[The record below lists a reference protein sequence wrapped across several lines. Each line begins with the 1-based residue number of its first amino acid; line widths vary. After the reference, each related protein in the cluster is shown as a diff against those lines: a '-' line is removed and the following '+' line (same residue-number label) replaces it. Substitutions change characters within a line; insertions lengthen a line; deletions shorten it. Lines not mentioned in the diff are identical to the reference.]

1 MTTLPVTGLSA
12 TGLQALH
19 GRIEREVQ
27 DGHVSAAQ
35 LAIGLHGEVVSFRS
49 FGAANDDSRFVIFSA
64 TKALVAMAL
73 LPHFADGS
81 LELTRPVAHYLP
93 EFGHHGKDDVTVLQL
108 LTMQGGFPQA
118 PMGPA
123 QWGTSAGRRAAF
135 ATWGLDWPAGSR
147 TEYHPV
153 AAHWVIAELL
163 ESLNGRSYIDV
174 VHERVTR
181 PAGVAAV
188 LGPEAAVTTP
198 VTIRTTGSYP
208 QDRSLM
214 VATYGRDDLVPVE
227 SIGVELLLSLNDPR
241 AQQVGIP
248 GGGGICDAAGMAR
261 IYQHF
266 LHDVDDALPKDWL
279 ADAVGTIRNASVSA
293 TDGVPANRT
302 IAGYVAGSDG
312 YHLHRWMPDLPRA
325 FGHAGAGGQLN
336 WCDPA
341 TGVSFSFLHDTLHQD
356 PRVEFHRAADLH
368 GLLLDALDG

>member
-19 GRIEREVQ
+19 DRIEREVQ
-27 DGHVSAAQ
+27 GGHVSAAQ
-35 LAIGLHGEVVSFRS
+35 LAIGLHGQVASFRS

-135 ATWGLDWPAGSR
+135 ATWRLDWPAGSR

-188 LGPEAAVTTP
+188 LGPEAAATTP

-227 SIGVELLLSLNDPR
+227 SIGWRDCGSIVRKAPTVSKFSSAKVTSAASARTPPAPTRCCGGWNIGSAAPSAGRSACSGWKASAWPAASAWPR
-241 AQQVGIP
+241 P
-248 GGGGICDAAGMAR
+248 
-261 IYQHF
+261 
-266 LHDVDDALPKDWL
+266 
-279 ADAVGTIRNASVSA
+279 
-293 TDGVPANRT
+293 
-302 IAGYVAGSDG
+302 
-312 YHLHRWMPDLPRA
+312 
-325 FGHAGAGGQLN
+325 
-336 WCDPA
+336 
-341 TGVSFSFLHDTLHQD
+341 
-356 PRVEFHRAADLH
+356 
-368 GLLLDALDG
+368 